1 MSEPGVLHRSAEIE
15 DLTHLTEQDKKN
27 IEQEAQ
33 KGSDHL
39 QSDQHNYLTTLTN
52 KTNETSQKPLQKS
65 ASAIKDDA
73 IIISK
78 SISKQF
84 SSF

>member
-1 MSEPGVLHRSAEIE
+1 MSLNIRTKQNMSEPGVLHRSAEIE

-39 QSDQHNYLTTLTN
+39 QSDQHITH
-52 KTNETSQKPLQKS
+52 SSLQN
-65 ASAIKDDA
+65 
-73 IIISK
+73 ISK
-78 SISKQF
+78 SSLHQEN
-84 SSF
+84 SDPN